1 MNMSNKLSKLSCLL
15 IVFMAGIMCLFSLNF
30 SNFTYAETYDMG
42 TYEEFNK
49 SLTSLVNEFGLYH
62 EGEEYAISSD
72 LVSEIDGEKYVSAS
86 ALNLEGEDVALS
98 SLDENFYE
106 VSSDGDEIVVNEK
119 KYTNRIIVY
128 YEGNLEP
135 YKTENYAEGLG
146 YHIYQYSS
154 REDTIDA
161 YNYYSSLDYV
171 KSVGYDDVVTAS
183 EISDPESTSSGYYSW
198 GAEVIGVP
206 DFMAYL
212 NYTVDDFPTVYIAVL
227 DSGINTQHF
236 LFENRIASE
245 YGRNFT
251 GGAQDDFED
260 DFRHGSHV
268 SGIITNLTKE
278 NVKIVPLKVLDNTGN
293 GTVAM
298 IISAINYVEELNSA
312 HNLNIRFMN
321 MSLGVEAEDGG
332 IYNNYT
338 LESLISRVYNNGKGI
353 TSVVAAG
360 NKSRDTHTS
369 SPANISDSFVVSA
382 LDEDLTLASYSNHGS
397 TVDVSAPGTK
407 ILSAYK
413 NSPTQMYEDSGTSMA
428 TPHVTA
434 VFALLLSSPT
444 YASYTNLQLEE
455 LVKDYAI
462 DLGDEG
468 TDRYY
473 GAGCVSVADIG
484 VSTVGEV
491 EFIEDN
497 SNERYSIITL
507 SYPDATDYKIY
518 YTVDESLPNSSST
531 LYTDPIVVSKTTKVT
546 AIAYVVSEGVVLQKS
561 ALSSK
566 TFYFNNEDLDS
577 AFKISGTLYSG
588 TIEEYT
594 GSLTNLRINSYI
606 NGYYI
611 TSVSSFAFSGVELE
625 SITLPTSCTTI
636 SNHAF
641 YAQTKLKE
649 ITGSY
654 VESVGEYAFSNCTSL
669 EIANLNRVQT
679 ISDYAFKDCSVL
691 VGLNAGSSI
700 TQIGDYAFQGCLSL
714 KELNIPDVQIVGEN
728 AFDNVTLDTL
738 TMGGAV
744 SSFGNMRNFHV
755 GTIYAYLNSSFDN
768 LYYEYADNVV
778 DLSMRFLT
786 TLPDRI
792 VIKTSNTST
801 FSLDYYGAYI
811 SYDQSIFP
819 FIQSGSY
826 YTFTDGS
833 QNYNLNNQ
841 ISEINDNTYRA
852 TFSLSGLASNSYV
865 FTMTL
870 IDSYGNSIV
879 SDSMEVLVIN
889 SEIEEHTLNFV
900 AGRYQVYVDGQLA
913 SNPFTLYDGITYNIE
928 VVPYDSY
935 DITSVSA
942 NGDDQSE
949 SFSILVKDDL
959 NLDIQVE
966 EKRQFNV
973 SFASSSG
980 ANVLVNGEETSE
992 VIIDRGGSVEFTLE
1006 LEDGFKLTS
1015 VTINGVEQELKTNF
1029 TLTNISTNFS
1039 VEIITTKEEFEVLV
1053 NYGNGGVVSSLGSMQ
1068 NVSYGDSV
1076 EFTITPYEGY
1086 EISRVLVNGEE
1097 VMVEN
1102 NTLTLSNIT
1111 ANQNVIVEFKA
1122 LDEGDNLT
1130 NSVLIW
1136 FGVIAGI
1143 FVILAVSLIILNVS
1157 NKKQKNYKNHV

>member
-1 MNMSNKLSKLSCLL
+1 M
-15 IVFMAGIMCLFSLNF
+15 
-30 SNFTYAETYDMG
+30 
-42 TYEEFNK
+42 
-49 SLTSLVNEFGLYH
+49 
-62 EGEEYAISSD
+62 
-72 LVSEIDGEKYVSAS
+72 
-86 ALNLEGEDVALS
+86 
-98 SLDENFYE
+98 
-106 VSSDGDEIVVNEK
+106 
-119 KYTNRIIVY
+119 
-128 YEGNLEP
+128 
-135 YKTENYAEGLG
+135 
-146 YHIYQYSS
+146 
-154 REDTIDA
+154 
-161 YNYYSSLDYV
+161 
-171 KSVGYDDVVTAS
+171 
-183 EISDPESTSSGYYSW
+183 
-198 GAEVIGVP
+198 
-206 DFMAYL
+206 
-212 NYTVDDFPTVYIAVL
+212 
-227 DSGINTQHF
+227 
-236 LFENRIASE
+236 
-245 YGRNFT
+245 
-251 GGAQDDFED
+251 
-260 DFRHGSHV
+260 
-268 SGIITNLTKE
+268 
-278 NVKIVPLKVLDNTGN
+278 
-293 GTVAM
+293 
-298 IISAINYVEELNSA
+298 
-312 HNLNIRFMN
+312 
-321 MSLGVEAEDGG
+321 
-332 IYNNYT
+332 
-338 LESLISRVYNNGKGI
+338 
-353 TSVVAAG
+353 
-360 NKSRDTHTS
+360 
-369 SPANISDSFVVSA
+369 
-382 LDEDLTLASYSNHGS
+382 
-397 TVDVSAPGTK
+397 
-407 ILSAYK
+407 
-413 NSPTQMYEDSGTSMA
+413 
-428 TPHVTA
+428 
-434 VFALLLSSPT
+434 
-444 YASYTNLQLEE
+444 
-455 LVKDYAI
+455 
-462 DLGDEG
+462 
-468 TDRYY
+468 
-473 GAGCVSVADIG
+473 
-484 VSTVGEV
+484 
-491 EFIEDN
+491 
-497 SNERYSIITL
+497 
-507 SYPDATDYKIY
+507 
-518 YTVDESLPNSSST
+518 
-531 LYTDPIVVSKTTKVT
+531 
-546 AIAYVVSEGVVLQKS
+546 
-561 ALSSK
+561 
-566 TFYFNNEDLDS
+566 
-577 AFKISGTLYSG
+577 
-588 TIEEYT
+588 
-594 GSLTNLRINSYI
+594 
-606 NGYYI
+606 
-611 TSVSSFAFSGVELE
+611 ELE

-641 YAQTKLKE
+641 YSQTKLKE

-833 QNYNLNNQ
+833 QNYSLNNQ
-841 ISEINDNTYRA
+841 ISEINENTYRA

-928 VVPYDSY
+928 VAPYDGY
-935 DITSVSA
+935 EITSVSA
-942 NGDDQSE
+942 NGDDQSA

-980 ANVLVNGEETSE
+980 AYVLVNGEETSE

-1039 VEIITTKEEFEVLV
+1039 VEITTIKEEFEVLV

-1068 NVSYGDSV
+1068 TVSYGDSV

-1143 FVILAVSLIILNVS
+1143 FVILAVCLIILNVS